1 MNMPSTPFTPSPYQ
15 YEIGGS
21 LSTEAPTY
29 VVRQA
34 DEELYKTLTSGKFC
48 YVLNS
53 RQMGKSSLRVRTM
66 QRLKESGI
74 ACAEVDLTGIGSQG
88 LTEEQWYGGVVNE
101 LIRGLQLPESF
112 DWRNWW
118 REKAPLAHV
127 QRWGRFIEEVLLTH
141 IQGNIV
147 IFIDEIDSVLGL
159 QFPFDD
165 FFAQIRF
172 CHNKRADD
180 PAYQRLTF
188 CLLGVATPSDLIQ
201 DRRRTPFNIGQA
213 IELTGFQL
221 NEAAPLAKGLITK
234 TKNPQAVLQAILEW
248 TGGQPFL
255 TQKVCQLIL
264 DDQSPIPEGEEATWV
279 KQFVQTRVI
288 ENWETQDEPE
298 HLRTIRNR
306 IFRSEQ
312 NASSVLQ
319 LYQNILEQNQ
329 IPADNSPAQ
338 AELRLSGLV
347 VKQQGM
353 LEVYNPIYRAVFNQQ
368 WVEEAIAKL
377 QPQDEAIAE
386 RLSAIRDTIL
396 QHKSCT
402 RLLDLYQRIL
412 QQQSI
417 TVEDTSETKLLLNL
431 GLIKTD
437 AGQLQVASR
446 VYANFFNQD
455 WVEQE
460 LTKSRQRRIIRQ
472 RYDVIEKLDSG
483 SSIQTYLVKDLQHP
497 SKLQCILK
505 QITPPN
511 EVGAFAGMH
520 NLFTNAYLELQQLNT
535 HPERQFANLIAC
547 FDEDEKFYIVQE
559 FVAGHNLD
567 IEINSEQQWSEAKV
581 IDLLIEI
588 LEILEFVHAPKLS
601 HLNLTPSNIRRREHD
616 GKLVLIDFGVLKRI
630 SSSVGSPESEPPSQF
645 FGAPGYIPHAGAAT
659 FPEISLDMYATG
671 MIGIQA
677 LTGIEPVDLAI
688 DRISGEV
695 IWRFSTLNNPGRQI
709 SPELTKILDRMIDQR
724 LDVRYQDISQVLKDL
739 RQLRDLGT
747 SQPTQSRFRLL
758 DKRLLVG
765 AVLSLVATSMAG
777 YGWYQHFLTTQKN
790 EGLMEQCNQTL
801 TSQKNGNRPLDAEM
815 IAASQK
821 VEKGC
826 SQMFEQGELNSDLK
840 IDVLKRKGKALL
852 LLGKSSQDLGQAE
865 DATKYLTD
873 AQKSLQEAVNL
884 DSKNPQVRFYLGLA
898 KQLKKDFSF
907 KEDFKAAIALYLNRD
922 SNQTQSADYPILAK
936 LAAYLPQEPGKH
948 DYSPKNFSKA
958 DQLYKK
964 AIALNSDKLHQVNL
978 AYNQGV
984 LNHRTNHIP
993 EAASI
998 LGNASAIDPKNQF
1011 PKKYLETC
1019 FVNSRLS
1026 TSLCEPLY
1034 VLPGVAQRFPRE
1046 RNSNPVGNPISGRN
1060 LRRRN
1065 LIHRSN
1071 SVAAN
1076 HSTLL
1081 SKPTTALLPSTLPI
1095 YSCKEY
1101 PILAIAKLG
1110 SGNPDDL
1117 CE

>member
-1 MNMPSTPFTPSPYQ
+1 MNMQFAHSIPSTSSTYQ

-21 LSTEAPTY
+21 LSTDALTY

-34 DEELYKTLTSGKFC
+34 DEELYEALKAGKFC

-66 QRLKESGI
+66 QRLKETGI

-101 LIRGLQLPESF
+101 LIRGLQLPKSF
-112 DWRNWW
+112 DWRTWW

-180 PAYQRLTF
+180 PIYQRLTF

-221 NEAAPLAKGLITK
+221 SEAAPLANGLTAK
-234 TKNPQAVLQAILEW
+234 TKNPQAVLQAVLEW

-264 DDQSPIPEGEEATWV
+264 DNQLLIPEGQETTWV

-319 LYQNILEQNQ
+319 LYQNILEHNR

-347 VKQQGM
+347 VKQQSA

-386 RLSAIRDTIL
+386 RLGAIRDTIL

-402 RLLDLYQRIL
+402 RLLELYQRIL

-417 TVEDTSETKLLLNL
+417 TVDDTPATKLLLNL
-431 GLIKTD
+431 GLIKND
-437 AGQLQVASR
+437 VGYLKVASR

-511 EVGAFAGMH
+511 EVGAFASMH

-535 HPERQFANLIAC
+535 HPDRQLANLIAC
-547 FDEDEKFYIVQE
+547 FDEDEKFYLVQE

-567 IEINSEQQWSEAKV
+567 LEINSEQQWSEDKV
-581 IDLLIEI
+581 MDLLIEI
-588 LEILEFVHAPKLS
+588 LEILEFVHALKLS
-601 HLNLTPSNIRRREHD
+601 HLNLTPSNIRRRESD
-616 GKLVLIDFGVLKRI
+616 GKLVLIDFGILKRI
-630 SSSVGSPESEPPSQF
+630 SNSVGRSESDSPSQF
-645 FGAPGYIPHAGAAT
+645 FAASGYFPPAGGET
-659 FPEISLDMYATG
+659 LSDISIDIYATG

-677 LTGIEPVDLAI
+677 LTGIEPTNLAI
-688 DRISGEV
+688 DPTSGEV
-695 IWRFSTLNNPGRQI
+695 IWRFSTLNNPGREI

-724 LDVRYQDISQVLKDL
+724 LDVRYQDSTEALEDL
-739 RQLRDLGT
+739 RQFRSQLT
-747 SQPTQSRFRLL
+747 VPQPTQRRLRFL

-765 AVLSLVATSMAG
+765 AVVSLVATSMAG
-777 YGWYQHFLTTQKN
+777 YGWQQNFLSTQKN
-790 EGLMEQCNQTL
+790 ERLMQQCSQPL
-801 TSQKNGNRPLDAEM
+801 QSQKNGNRPLDAQL
-815 IAASQK
+815 ISAAQK
-821 VEKGC
+821 IEESC
-826 SQMFEQGELNSDLK
+826 NQMLSQGELSSNSK
-840 IDVLKRKGKALL
+840 IDVLRRQGEALL
-852 LLGKSSQDLGQAE
+852 LLGKSSSDLGQTE
-865 DATKYLTD
+865 DTTKYLTE

-898 KQLKKDFSF
+898 KQLQKDFGF
-907 KEDFKAAIALYLNRD
+907 KEDFKAAITLYLSPD
-922 SNQTQSADYPILAK
+922 STQTHSTDYPILVK
-936 LAAYLPQEPGKH
+936 LAAYLPQKPGNN
-948 DYSPKNFSKA
+948 DYHPENFSKA
-958 DQLYKK
+958 DQLYQK
-964 AIALNSDKLHQVNL
+964 AIALNPNKQYEVNL

-984 LNHRTNHIP
+984 LNHRTGHISG
-993 EAASI
+993 AARI
-998 LGNASAIDPKNQF
+998 LGNASNVDSKNQL

-1019 FVNSRLS
+1019 VVNGRMSL
-1026 TSLCEPLY
+1026 SLCAPPYSSSL
-1034 VLPGVAQRFPRE
+1034 V
-1046 RNSNPVGNPISGRN
+1046 
-1060 LRRRN
+1060 
-1065 LIHRSN
+1065 
-1071 SVAAN
+1071 
-1076 HSTLL
+1076 
-1081 SKPTTALLPSTLPI
+1081 SKPSAALLPSTLPI
-1095 YSCKEY
+1095 YPCREY

-1110 SGNPDDL
+1110 SGNPDNL
-1117 CE
+1117 CQ

>member
-1 MNMPSTPFTPSPYQ
+1 MNIPSTYQ

-21 LSTEAPTY
+21 LSTNAPTY

-34 DEELYKTLTSGKFC
+34 DEELYETLIAGKFC

-66 QRLKESGI
+66 QRLKEAGI
-74 ACAEVDLTGIGSQG
+74 ACADVDLTGIGSQG

-101 LIRGLQLPESF
+101 LIQGLQLPESF
-112 DWRNWW
+112 DWRSWW

-141 IQGNIV
+141 ISGNIV
-147 IFIDEIDSVLGL
+147 IFIDEIDSVLSL

-201 DRRRTPFNIGQA
+201 DRRRTPFNIGRA
-213 IELTGFQL
+213 IELTGFQVH
-221 NEAAPLAKGLITK
+221 EAAPLAQGLVTK
-234 TKNPQAVLQAILEW
+234 TSNPEVVLQAILEW

-255 TQKVCQLIL
+255 TQKVCQLVL
-264 DDQSPIPEGEEATWV
+264 DDQSLIPEGQEASWIQ
-279 KQFVQTRVI
+279 QFVQTRII

-329 IPADNSPAQ
+329 IPADNSPEQ

-353 LEVYNPIYRAVFNQQ
+353 LEAYNPIYRAVFNQQ

-402 RLLDLYQRIL
+402 QLLELYQRIL

-417 TVEDTSETKLLLNL
+417 AIEDTPETKLLLNL
-431 GLIKTD
+431 GLIKED
-437 AGQLQVASR
+437 AGQLKVASR
-446 VYANFFNQD
+446 VYVNFFNQD

-483 SSIQTYLVKDLQHP
+483 SSIQTYRVKDLQHP

-511 EVGAFAGMH
+511 VGAFARMH
-520 NLFTNAYLELQQLNT
+520 NLFTNAYMDLQQLNT
-535 HPERQFANLIAC
+535 HAERQIANLIAC
-547 FDEDEKFYIVQE
+547 FDEDEKFYLVQE

-567 IEINSEQQWSEAKV
+567 IELDAERQWSETQV

-588 LEILEFVHAPKLS
+588 SEILAFVHALKLS
-601 HLNLTPSNIRRREHD
+601 HLNLQPSNIRRRDQD
-616 GKLVLIDFGVLKRI
+616 GKLVLIDFGILKQI
-630 SSSVGSPESEPPSQF
+630 CNSVSASASELPVPVVGSPGYVPYAHAETFSE
-645 FGAPGYIPHAGAAT
+645 T
-659 FPEISLDMYATG
+659 SLDIYATG

-677 LTGIEPVDLAI
+677 LTGMEPSHLAI
-688 DRISGEV
+688 DPTSGEV
-695 IWRFSTLNNPGRQI
+695 IWRFSTFNRPGRDV
-709 SPELTKILDRMIDQR
+709 SPELTRILDKMIDQR
-724 LDVRYQDISQVLKDL
+724 ADERYSDMAQVLDDL
-739 RQLRDLGT
+739 RHFRHQIT
-747 SQPTQSRFRLL
+747 CPEPPKSRLQLL
-758 DKRLLVG
+758 DKRFLVG
-765 AVLSLVATSMAG
+765 ATLSLIATSLG
-777 YGWYQHFLTTQKN
+777 GFWWYQQALATQKD
-790 EGLMEQCNQTL
+790 ELLMQHCNQPL
-801 TSQKNGNRPLDAEM
+801 QSRKDGNRPLDTDM
-815 IAASQK
+815 IADAQK
-821 VEKGC
+821 VEAAC
-826 SQMFEQGELNSDLK
+826 NQLLEQAQLAATTK
-840 IDVLKRKGKALL
+840 IDVLKRRGEALL
-852 LLGKSSQDLGQAE
+852 LLGKSSQDLDQAE
-865 DATKYLTD
+865 DATRYLEQ
-873 AQKSLQEAVNL
+873 AQKSFQEAVTADPN
-884 DSKNPQVRFYLGLA
+884 NPQVRFYLGLA
-898 KQLKKDFSF
+898 KQLQNHSGF
-907 KEDFKAAIALYLNRD
+907 EEFKAAIALYLGREMD
-922 SNQTQSADYPILAK
+922 QIERSNYPILAK
-936 LAAYLPQEPGKH
+936 LAAYLPQDPTRAKFH
-948 DYSPKNFSKA
+948 ANNFDQA
-958 DQLYKK
+958 DQLYKQ
-964 AIALNSDKLHQVNL
+964 AIALNPDTRYQVNL
-978 AYNQGV
+978 AYNHGV

-993 EAASI
+993 AAARI
-998 LGNASAIDPKNQF
+998 LGTASDLDPNNQF
-1011 PKKYLETC
+1011 PKQYLETC
-1019 FVNSRLS
+1019 FVNNPASQSR
-1026 TSLCEPLY
+1026 CPL
-1034 VLPGVAQRFPRE
+1034 PFVATAASGNRQQGRGKSQQPVAREQRRT
-1046 RNSNPVGNPISGRN
+1046 VA
-1060 LRRRN
+1060 
-1065 LIHRSN
+1065 
-1071 SVAAN
+1071 VAAPP
-1076 HSTLL
+1076 L
-1081 SKPTTALLPSTLPI
+1081 KDMLPI
-1095 YSCKEY
+1095 YSCKDY
-1101 PILAIAKLG
+1101 PVLAIARLG
-1110 SGNPDDL
+1110 SRNADNL
-1117 CE
+1117 CQ